1 MTSPDAIS
9 VDDPRV
15 DDVRALLQRHLEL
28 MHAQSPPEDVH
39 ALDVDALLDP
49 SVTFI
54 SYRSAGKLLGVA
66 ALKRLDD
73 GHGEVKSM
81 HTAQEARGR
90 GVARALL
97 EHLIRVAQERG
108 IERLSLETGSQVE
121 FAPARSLYASA
132 GFTQCEPFGDY
143 APSPNSAFMTL
154 RLPAREGAS
163 AVS

>member
-15 DDVRALLQRHLEL
+15 DDVRALLQCHLEL

-39 ALDVDALLDP
+39 ALDVDGLLDP
-49 SVTFI
+49 SVTSI
-54 SYRSAGKLLGVA
+54 SYRWAGKLLGVA
-66 ALKRLDD
+66 ALKQLDE

-90 GVARALL
+90 GMARALL

-108 IERLSLETGSQVE
+108 VERLSLETRSQVE

-132 GFTQCEPFGDY
+132 GFAQCEPFGDCE
-143 APSPNSAFMTL
+143 PSPI
-154 RLPAREGAS
+154 ARS
-163 AVS
+163 